1 MESKRQLVR
10 TEHMEIRWG
19 DMDAMGHVNN
29 TVYFRYMEQVRV
41 GWLLSLGNSIA
52 ATEKEGAVIVNASCT
67 FRKPLVYPGT
77 VEVRMY
83 LSNPGRTSVMSH
95 YELWA
100 NGELYA
106 DGDSKMVWVDVQAN
120 QSKPLPDAVRALC
133 EPHGTQ
139 QDRGGH

>member
-1 MESKRQLVR
+1 
-10 TEHMEIRWG
+10 
-19 DMDAMGHVNN
+19 
-29 TVYFRYMEQVRV
+29 
-41 GWLLSLGNSIA
+41 
-52 ATEKEGAVIVNASCT
+52 
-67 FRKPLVYPGT
+67 
-77 VEVRMY
+77 
-83 LSNPGRTSVMSH
+83 MSH